1 MNWAAIAKVFEQFL
15 RKFFRREDGK
25 AVDEINQNRFK

>member
-1 MNWAAIAKVFEQFL
+1 MNWAAIAKVVEKLL
-15 RKFFRREDGK
+15 RKFFRREHGK